1 MFTGALLVMDLGPN
15 DYDKNTFLINSIRY
29 IKERKRRSTI
39 SILKTYFNDYSSAH
53 KLFNDVPI
61 KSIDHLGNRVDI
73 KGLKLDSLINKLA
86 LANIIEQTD
95 NNSLNELAYSFKDI
109 SKEQAINAC
118 QLLSNYRIYAFNY
131 KTKLWTYSTLHQF
144 ISEQISYE
152 ELRDSSVD
160 LNIDKSE
167 GNLSLKNFNVSSNVL
182 LGRFNR
188 PSKVFKSVLQ
198 FKYSFATDKYI
209 KISLEL
215 LYGSNSEYSLSIN
228 YELESEYVNEDDYEF
243 VRKTAKVCKLILKY
257 ELTKGEIYLNYL
269 TILSDVQK
277 ILVNTFES
285 FTRK

>member
-39 SILKTYFNDYSSAH
+39 SILKTYFNNYSSAY

-61 KSIDHLGNRVDI
+61 KSIDYLGNRVDM
-73 KGLKLDSLINKLA
+73 KGLKLDSIINKLTS
-86 LANIIEQTD
+86 ANIIEQND
-95 NNSLNELAYSFKDI
+95 NSLNELSYIFKNI
-109 SKEQAINAC
+109 SKEQAINVC
-118 QLLSNYRIYAFNY
+118 QLLTNYRVYIFSYE
-131 KTKLWTYSTLHQF
+131 TKLWTYSTLHQF
-144 ISEQISYE
+144 ISDQISYE
-152 ELRDSSVD
+152 ELKDSNID
-160 LNIDKSE
+160 LNVEKSN
-167 GNLSLKNFNVSSNVL
+167 GHLSLKNFNVSSSIF
-182 LGRFNR
+182 LGKFNK
-188 PSKVFKSVLQ
+188 PSKIFKSALQ
-198 FKYSFATDKYI
+198 FKYSFATDRYI

-215 LYGSNSEYSLSIN
+215 LYAANSEYSLLIN

-257 ELTKGEIYLNYL
+257 ELTKGEIDLNYL

>member
-1 MFTGALLVMDLGPN
+1 MFTGALLIMDLGPN

-39 SILKTYFNDYSSAH
+39 SILKTYFNNYSSAY
-53 KLFNDVPI
+53 KLFNDIPI
-61 KSIDHLGNRVDI
+61 KSIDYLGNRVDV
-73 KGLKLDSLINKLA
+73 KGLKLDSLISKLT
-86 LANIIEQTD
+86 LANIIEQND

-109 SKEQAINAC
+109 SKEQAIAAC
-118 QLLSNYRIYAFNY
+118 QLLENYRIYTFNY
-131 KTKLWTYSTLHQF
+131 ETKLWTYSTLHQF
-144 ISEQISYE
+144 ITDQISYE
-152 ELRDSSVD
+152 ELKDSSVD
-160 LNIDKSE
+160 LNIEKSG
-167 GNLSLKNFNVSSNVL
+167 GNLSLKNFNVSSNVF
-182 LGRFNR
+182 LGKFNKH
-188 PSKVFKSVLQ
+188 PKVFKNVLQ

-215 LYGSNSEYSLSIN
+215 LYGSNSEYSLSVN

-257 ELTKGEIYLNYL
+257 ELTKGEIDLNYL